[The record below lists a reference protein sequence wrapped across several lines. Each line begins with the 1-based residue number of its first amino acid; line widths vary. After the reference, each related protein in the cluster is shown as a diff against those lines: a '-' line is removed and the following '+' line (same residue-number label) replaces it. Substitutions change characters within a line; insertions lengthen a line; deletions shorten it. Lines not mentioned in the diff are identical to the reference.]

1 MHPSPTLPCFLHLPD
16 ISPLLGHI
24 RACQSAILPGERLE
38 WRIGT
43 ARVGYLKPD
52 FADAFCAYFGAAARR
67 DQAGVTLDPA
77 AAPRLNA
84 AAHQLST
91 RFDFAL
97 RGEDFDVRD
106 PVTDRALAVLDRGA
120 VPRFGV
126 IGAGVHLNGVVKRA
140 DGPYLWIAK
149 RSASKKLDPGKF
161 DNLVGGGVS
170 AGLTP
175 DATLA
180 KEAAEEAA
188 IPTDLIAKAIPVARI
203 DYAMERPE
211 GLRRDRLYCYDLT
224 LPAHFTPHAAD
235 GEVES
240 FALCSAQQILETML
254 DGDMFKFNV
263 NLVLIDW
270 LIRENLLPPPANLA
284 LRAALA
290 GTTA

>member
-1 MHPSPTLPCFLHLPD
+1 MDHASTQPCFLHLRD

-24 RACQSAILPGERLE
+24 SACQSAILPGERVE
-38 WRIGT
+38 WRIG
-43 ARVGYLKPD
+43 AASVGYLKPD

-67 DQAGVTLDPA
+67 DDSGITLDPA
-77 AAPRLNA
+77 AAPQLNQA
-84 AAHQLST
+84 ARQLSP
-91 RFDFAL
+91 DFGFAC

-106 PVTDRALAVLDRGA
+106 PATDQALAVLDRGA

-126 IGAGVHLNGVVKRA
+126 IGAGVHLNGVVRRA
-140 DGPYLWIAK
+140 EGPALWIAK

-175 DATLA
+175 EATLA

-188 IPTDLIAKAIPVARI
+188 IPADLIAKARPVARI

-211 GLRRDRLYCYDLT
+211 GLRRDRLFCYDLT

-240 FALCSAQQILETML
+240 FALWSAQQILQTML
-254 DGDMFKFNV
+254 DGDAFKFNV

-270 LIRENLLPPPANLA
+270 LIRENLLPASANLA

-290 GTTA
+290 GATA